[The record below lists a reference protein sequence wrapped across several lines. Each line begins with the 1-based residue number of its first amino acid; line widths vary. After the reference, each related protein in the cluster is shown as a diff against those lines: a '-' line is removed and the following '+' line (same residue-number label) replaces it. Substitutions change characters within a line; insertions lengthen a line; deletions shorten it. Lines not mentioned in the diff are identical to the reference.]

1 MSIRFINETQFWNKF
16 RAYLKMKLWIS
27 CKRSVPL
34 KWKMHAFNSSKNVK
48 KAKQH
53 KDNTWKEITA
63 NNIRFMDHA
72 TVVHCQGFFLFSNNV
87 PHDFTAKFEVYCH
100 KLHEDLTIASTPKK
114 LRKKINDLSGS
125 VGRSVGKR
133 LSGLVRYQ
141 ILYSC

>member
-1 MSIRFINETQFWNKF
+1 MKPNFEINLERILRWSFESVAKTKVCTF
-16 RAYLKMKLWIS
+16 KMKDTSMILTVQ
-27 CKRSVPL
+27 KML
-34 KWKMHAFNSSKNVK
+34 KK
-48 KAKQH
+48 H

>member
-1 MSIRFINETQFWNKF
+1 MKPNFEINLERILGWSFESVAKTKVCTF
-16 RAYLKMKLWIS
+16 KMKDTSMLLT
-27 CKRSVPL
+27 VQ
-34 KWKMHAFNSSKNVK
+34 KMFK
-48 KAKQH
+48 KAKTH
-53 KDNTWKEITA
+53 KDNTWKEIVA

-72 TVVHCQGFFLFSNNV
+72 TVVHCQGFSLFSNNV

-133 LSGLVRYQ
+133 LSGLVSYQ
-141 ILYSC
+141 ILYAC

>member
-1 MSIRFINETQFWNKF
+1 
-16 RAYLKMKLWIS
+16 
-27 CKRSVPL
+27 
-34 KWKMHAFNSSKNVK
+34 
-48 KAKQH
+48 
-53 KDNTWKEITA
+53 
-63 NNIRFMDHA
+63 MDHA
-72 TVVHCQGFFLFSNNV
+72 TVVHCQGFSLFSNNV